1 MSELD
6 VRDLRGR
13 IRRIILATIVGGTVA
28 RIAVLAV
35 DELSGQRAAHIIRGE
50 PRLVTVGV
58 FAGTVFL
65 IAWAI
70 TCAAA
75 TAVSRGRS
83 RRAAPLPV
91 ARALRVAPAPA
102 PTP

>member
-1 MSELD
+1 MSMSELD

-13 IRRIILATIVGGTVA
+13 IRRIILATFVAATVA
-28 RIAVLAV
+28 RAAIAAV
-35 DELSGQRAAHIIRGE
+35 DELTGQRAAHLIRGE
-50 PRLVTVGV
+50 PGLVTIAV
-58 FAGTVFL
+58 FAGSVFA

-91 ARALRVAPAPA
+91 ARALRVAPAS
-102 PTP
+102 TP